1 MKIGKIL
8 GNITAKKNTLRT
20 QLLIVLI
27 SVTLIPIIAIST
39 STYITTIGKI
49 TDLSLN
55 TLKTNSYNTKNNID
69 VKINSIDSII
79 KGVSSQ
85 PDFLVALEMVN
96 NSKSLDTEV
105 YSNVQISM
113 KNAVDGSNK
122 LVGAMYL
129 CDSKGGIVAA
139 GAKNY
144 KQFKDK
150 SFYDLKL
157 FEDIK
162 KLKDGVV
169 VGEPV
174 YSGELKKLVI
184 PVSKPVRSLAAF
196 SGSITAL
203 VDYNNFFTLISN
215 ADDKSEIIILDKNQ
229 AIIYHQNQE
238 KLNTKITDPSLN
250 KYLADSSNAEHITY
264 NDGNIKKV
272 MYMNKSAVT
281 SWIICA
287 QTEYSAVMSSVKQY
301 VLVISI
307 VILLTLAI
315 TLLVS
320 IIYSKYISKPVV
332 ELAKQMKKIEEGSF
346 EVSLTGKRVNVQEIN
361 SLRENFYNMAVN
373 LKNLILNISS
383 ASNEIDGMSSVMYEA
398 SCSSIEQTEN
408 TRLSVNKINENIKK
422 QAEDTNLVAGGIDS
436 LAAQIATSRELS
448 QNVYGYLDLLNK
460 SAENGKIQIDSLESI
475 SGENLKNTNMMKDA
489 VLQLQLQMKQINNV
503 TDTIHNIAKQTHL
516 LSLNATIEA
525 SRAGA
530 AGKGFSVVAQE
541 IKSLSEQTNVQT
553 GAIRN
558 MLDGIVKNTYL
569 LVDTFKEVS
578 EGTDSQSKSVS
589 RTKQSFTEI
598 AGCIENI
605 NRQLFNIN
613 DYLQEMDSQKNN
625 LVQLVNHINVSA
637 AEIAAGSNQ
646 VQSYTEE
653 QQLSVNKLHDDS
665 DKFKNLAGTLK
676 KSVEIFKV

>member
-1 MKIGKIL
+1 MKIGKIIV
-8 GNITAKKNTLRT
+8 NITAKKNTLRT

-27 SVTLIPIIAIST
+27 SVALIPVIAISA

-85 PDFLVALEMVN
+85 PGFLVALEMVN
-96 NSKSLDTEV
+96 NSKNLDTDV

-129 CDSKGGIVAA
+129 CDSKGRIVAA
-139 GAKNY
+139 GAKDY
-144 KQFKDK
+144 RQFKDK

-174 YSGELKKLVI
+174 YSEELKKLVI
-184 PVSKPVRSLAAF
+184 PISKPVRSLAAF

-215 ADDKSEIIILDKNQ
+215 SDGKSEIIILNKDQ
-229 AIIYHQNQE
+229 TIIYHQNSE
-238 KLNTKITDPSLN
+238 KLNTKITDKNLN
-250 KYLADSSNAEHITY
+250 GYLAGHSNAEYITY
-264 NDGNIKKV
+264 NDQKIKKV
-272 MYMNKSAVT
+272 MYTDKSAVT
-281 SWIICA
+281 NWIVCA
-287 QTEYSAVMSSVKQY
+287 QTGYSAVMSSVRQY

-307 VILLTLAI
+307 VILLTLVI
-315 TLLVS
+315 TLFVS

-332 ELAKQMKKIEEGSF
+332 ELAEQMKKIEEGCF
-346 EVSLTGKRVNVQEIN
+346 EISPGGIRANIQEIN
-361 SLRENFYNMAVN
+361 SLKENFYNMAVN
-373 LKNLILNISS
+373 LKNLILNITS
-383 ASNEIDGMSSVMYEA
+383 ASNEIDGMSGVMYEA

-422 QAEDTNLVAGGIDS
+422 QAEDTNLVAEGIDS
-436 LAAQIATSRELS
+436 LANQIATSRELS

-460 SAENGKIQIDSLESI
+460 STENGRFEIDSLESI
-475 SGENLKNTNMMKDA
+475 SGANLKNTDMMKDA
-489 VLQLQLQMKQINNV
+489 VLQLQSQMKQINNV

-541 IKSLSEQTNVQT
+541 IKGLSEQTNVQT
-553 GAIRN
+553 GVIRN
-558 MLDGIVKNTYL
+558 MLDGIVKNTFL
-569 LVDTFKEVS
+569 LVAVFKEVS
-578 EGTDSQSKSVS
+578 AGTDTQSRAVS
-589 RTKQSFTEI
+589 RTKQSFAEI

-605 NRQLFNIN
+605 NHQLYNIN
-613 DYLQEMDSQKNN
+613 DYLREMDSQKTN
-625 LVQLVNHINVSA
+625 LVQLVNHINLSA

-646 VQSYTEE
+646 VQSYTQE

-665 DKFKNLAGTLK
+665 DKFKELAGTLK

>member
-1 MKIGKIL
+1 M
-8 GNITAKKNTLRT
+8 
-20 QLLIVLI
+20 I
-27 SVTLIPIIAIST
+27 SVALIPVIAISA

-85 PDFLVALEMVN
+85 PGFLVALEMVN
-96 NSKSLDTEV
+96 NSKNLDTDV

-129 CDSKGGIVAA
+129 CDSKGRIVAA
-139 GAKNY
+139 GAKDY
-144 KQFKDK
+144 RQFKDK

-174 YSGELKKLVI
+174 YSEELKKLVI
-184 PVSKPVRSLAAF
+184 PISKPVRSLAAF

-215 ADDKSEIIILDKNQ
+215 SDGKSEIIILNKDQ
-229 AIIYHQNQE
+229 TIIYHQNSE
-238 KLNTKITDPSLN
+238 KLNTKITDKNLN
-250 KYLADSSNAEHITY
+250 GYLAGHSNAEYITY
-264 NDGNIKKV
+264 NDQKIKKV
-272 MYMNKSAVT
+272 MYTDKSAVT
-281 SWIICA
+281 NWIVCA
-287 QTEYSAVMSSVKQY
+287 QTGYSAVMSSVRQY

-307 VILLTLAI
+307 VILLTLVI
-315 TLLVS
+315 TLFVS

-332 ELAKQMKKIEEGSF
+332 ELAEQMKKIEEGCF
-346 EVSLTGKRVNVQEIN
+346 EISPGGIRANIQEIN
-361 SLRENFYNMAVN
+361 SLKENFYNMAVN
-373 LKNLILNISS
+373 LKNLILNITS
-383 ASNEIDGMSSVMYEA
+383 ASNEIDGMSGVMYEA

-422 QAEDTNLVAGGIDS
+422 QAEDTNLVAEGIDS
-436 LAAQIATSRELS
+436 LANQIATSRELS

-460 SAENGKIQIDSLESI
+460 STENGRFEIDSLESI
-475 SGENLKNTNMMKDA
+475 SGANLKNTDMMKDA
-489 VLQLQLQMKQINNV
+489 VLQLQSQMKQINNV

-541 IKSLSEQTNVQT
+541 IKGLSEQTNIQT
-553 GAIRN
+553 GVIRN
-558 MLDGIVKNTYL
+558 MLDGIVKNTFL
-569 LVDTFKEVS
+569 LVAVFKEVS
-578 EGTDSQSKSVS
+578 AGTDTQSRAVS
-589 RTKQSFTEI
+589 RTKQSFAEI

-605 NRQLFNIN
+605 NHQLYNIN
-613 DYLQEMDSQKNN
+613 DYLREMDSQKTN
-625 LVQLVNHINVSA
+625 LVQLVNHINLSA

-646 VQSYTEE
+646 VQSYTRE
-653 QQLSVNKLHDDS
+653 QQWSVNKMHDDS
-665 DKFKNLAGTLK
+665 DKFKELAGTLK

>member
-1 MKIGKIL
+1 MKIGKII

-27 SVTLIPIIAIST
+27 SVALIPVIAISA

-85 PDFLVALEMVN
+85 PGFLVALEMVN
-96 NSKSLDTEV
+96 NSKNLDTDV

-129 CDSKGGIVAA
+129 CDSKGRIVAA
-139 GAKNY
+139 GAKDY
-144 KQFKDK
+144 RQFKDK

-174 YSGELKKLVI
+174 YSEELKKLVI
-184 PVSKPVRSLAAF
+184 PISKPVRSLAAF

-215 ADDKSEIIILDKNQ
+215 SDGKSEIIILNKDQ
-229 AIIYHQNQE
+229 TIIYHQNSE
-238 KLNTKITDPSLN
+238 KLNTKITDKNLN
-250 KYLADSSNAEHITY
+250 EYLAGHSNAEYITY
-264 NDGNIKKV
+264 NDQKIKKV
-272 MYMNKSAVT
+272 MYTDKSAVT
-281 SWIICA
+281 NWIVCA
-287 QTEYSAVMSSVKQY
+287 QTGYSAVMSSVRQY

-307 VILLTLAI
+307 VILLTLVI
-315 TLLVS
+315 TLFVS

-332 ELAKQMKKIEEGSF
+332 ELAEQMKKIEEGCF
-346 EVSLTGKRVNVQEIN
+346 EISPGGIRANIQEIN
-361 SLRENFYNMAVN
+361 SLKENFYNMAVN

-383 ASNEIDGMSSVMYEA
+383 ASNEIDGMSGVMYEA

-422 QAEDTNLVAGGIDS
+422 QAEDTNLVAEGIDS
-436 LAAQIATSRELS
+436 LANQIATSRELS

-460 SAENGKIQIDSLESI
+460 STENGRFEIDSLESI
-475 SGENLKNTNMMKDA
+475 SGANLKNTDMMKDA
-489 VLQLQLQMKQINNV
+489 VLQLQSQMKQINNV

-541 IKSLSEQTNVQT
+541 IKGLSEQTNVQT
-553 GAIRN
+553 GVIRN
-558 MLDGIVKNTYL
+558 MLDGIVKNTFL
-569 LVDTFKEVS
+569 LVAVFKEVS
-578 EGTDSQSKSVS
+578 AGTDTQSRAVS
-589 RTKQSFTEI
+589 RTKQSFAEI

-605 NRQLFNIN
+605 NHQLYNIN
-613 DYLQEMDSQKNN
+613 DYLREMDSQKTN
-625 LVQLVNHINVSA
+625 LVQLVNHINLSA

-646 VQSYTEE
+646 VQSYTQE
-653 QQLSVNKLHDDS
+653 QQWSVNKMHDDS
-665 DKFKNLAGTLK
+665 DKFKELAGTLK

>member
-1 MKIGKIL
+1 M
-8 GNITAKKNTLRT
+8 RT

-27 SVTLIPIIAIST
+27 SVALIPVIAISA

-85 PDFLVALEMVN
+85 PGFLVALEMVN
-96 NSKSLDTEV
+96 NSKNLDTDV

-129 CDSKGGIVAA
+129 CDSKGRIVAA
-139 GAKNY
+139 GAKDY
-144 KQFKDK
+144 RQFKDK

-174 YSGELKKLVI
+174 YSEELKKLVI
-184 PVSKPVRSLAAF
+184 PISKPVRSLAAF

-215 ADDKSEIIILDKNQ
+215 SDGKSEIIILNKDQ
-229 AIIYHQNQE
+229 TIIYHQNSE
-238 KLNTKITDPSLN
+238 KLNTKITDKNLN
-250 KYLADSSNAEHITY
+250 GYLAGHSNAEYITY
-264 NDGNIKKV
+264 NDQKIKKV
-272 MYMNKSAVT
+272 MYTDKSAVT
-281 SWIICA
+281 NWIVCA
-287 QTEYSAVMSSVKQY
+287 QTGYSAVMSSVRQY

-307 VILLTLAI
+307 VILLTLVI
-315 TLLVS
+315 TLFVS

-332 ELAKQMKKIEEGSF
+332 ELAEQMKKIEEGCF
-346 EVSLTGKRVNVQEIN
+346 EISPGGIRANIQEIN
-361 SLRENFYNMAVN
+361 SLKENFYNMAVN
-373 LKNLILNISS
+373 LKNLILNITS
-383 ASNEIDGMSSVMYEA
+383 ASNEIDGMSGVMYEA

-422 QAEDTNLVAGGIDS
+422 QAEDTNLVAEGIDS
-436 LAAQIATSRELS
+436 LANQIATSRELS

-460 SAENGKIQIDSLESI
+460 STENGRFEIDSLESI
-475 SGENLKNTNMMKDA
+475 SGANLKNTDMMKDA
-489 VLQLQLQMKQINNV
+489 VLQLQSQMKQINNV

-541 IKSLSEQTNVQT
+541 IKGLSEQTNIQT
-553 GAIRN
+553 GVIRN
-558 MLDGIVKNTYL
+558 MLDGIVKNTFL
-569 LVDTFKEVS
+569 LVAVFKEVS
-578 EGTDSQSKSVS
+578 AGTDTQSRAVS
-589 RTKQSFTEI
+589 RTKQSFAEI

-605 NRQLFNIN
+605 NHQLYNIN
-613 DYLQEMDSQKNN
+613 DYLREMDSQKTN
-625 LVQLVNHINVSA
+625 LVQLVNHINLSA

-646 VQSYTEE
+646 VQSYTRE
-653 QQLSVNKLHDDS
+653 QQWSVNKMHDDS
-665 DKFKNLAGTLK
+665 DKFKELAGTLK

>member
-1 MKIGKIL
+1 MKIGKII

-27 SVTLIPIIAIST
+27 SVALIPVIAISA

-85 PDFLVALEMVN
+85 PGFLVALEMVN
-96 NSKSLDTEV
+96 NSKNLDTDV

-129 CDSKGGIVAA
+129 CDSKGRIVAA
-139 GAKNY
+139 GAKDY
-144 KQFKDK
+144 RQFKDK

-174 YSGELKKLVI
+174 YSEELKKLVI
-184 PVSKPVRSLAAF
+184 PISKPVRSLAAF

-215 ADDKSEIIILDKNQ
+215 SDGKSEIIILNKDQ
-229 AIIYHQNQE
+229 TIIYHQNSE
-238 KLNTKITDPSLN
+238 KLNTKITDKNLN
-250 KYLADSSNAEHITY
+250 GYLAGHSNAEYITY
-264 NDGNIKKV
+264 NDQKIKKV
-272 MYMNKSAVT
+272 MYTDKSAVT
-281 SWIICA
+281 NWIVCA
-287 QTEYSAVMSSVKQY
+287 QTGYSAVMSSVRQY

-307 VILLTLAI
+307 VILLTLVI
-315 TLLVS
+315 TLFVS

-332 ELAKQMKKIEEGSF
+332 ELAEQMKKIEEGCF
-346 EVSLTGKRVNVQEIN
+346 EISPGGIRANIQEIN
-361 SLRENFYNMAVN
+361 SLKENFYNMAVN
-373 LKNLILNISS
+373 LKNLILNITS
-383 ASNEIDGMSSVMYEA
+383 ASNEIDGMSGVMYEA

-422 QAEDTNLVAGGIDS
+422 QAEDTNLVAEGIDS
-436 LAAQIATSRELS
+436 LANQIATSRELS

-460 SAENGKIQIDSLESI
+460 STENGRFEIDSLESI
-475 SGENLKNTNMMKDA
+475 SGANLKNTDMMKDA
-489 VLQLQLQMKQINNV
+489 VLQLQSQMKQINNV

-541 IKSLSEQTNVQT
+541 IKGLSEQTNIQT
-553 GAIRN
+553 DVIRN
-558 MLDGIVKNTYL
+558 MLDGIVKNTFL
-569 LVDTFKEVS
+569 LVAVFKEVS
-578 EGTDSQSKSVS
+578 AGTDTQSRAVS
-589 RTKQSFTEI
+589 RTKQSFAEI

-605 NRQLFNIN
+605 NHQLYNIN
-613 DYLQEMDSQKNN
+613 DYLREMDSQKTN
-625 LVQLVNHINVSA
+625 LVQLVNHINLSA

-646 VQSYTEE
+646 VQSYTQE
-653 QQLSVNKLHDDS
+653 QQWSVNKMHDDS
-665 DKFKNLAGTLK
+665 DKFKELAGTLK

>member
-1 MKIGKIL
+1 MKIGKII

-27 SVTLIPIIAIST
+27 SVALIPVIAISA

-85 PDFLVALEMVN
+85 PGFLVALEMVN
-96 NSKSLDTEV
+96 NSKNLDTDV

-129 CDSKGGIVAA
+129 CDSKGRIVAA
-139 GAKNY
+139 GAKDY
-144 KQFKDK
+144 RQFKDK

-174 YSGELKKLVI
+174 YSEELKKLVI
-184 PVSKPVRSLAAF
+184 PISKPVRSLAAF

-215 ADDKSEIIILDKNQ
+215 SDGKSEIIILNKDQ
-229 AIIYHQNQE
+229 TIIYHQNSE
-238 KLNTKITDPSLN
+238 KLNTKITDKNLN
-250 KYLADSSNAEHITY
+250 EYLAGHSNAEYITY
-264 NDGNIKKV
+264 NDQKIKKV
-272 MYMNKSAVT
+272 MYTDKSAVT
-281 SWIICA
+281 NWIVCA
-287 QTEYSAVMSSVKQY
+287 QTGYSAVMSSVRQY

-307 VILLTLAI
+307 VILLTLVI
-315 TLLVS
+315 TLFVS

-332 ELAKQMKKIEEGSF
+332 ELAEQMKKIEEGCF
-346 EVSLTGKRVNVQEIN
+346 EISPGGIRANIQEIN
-361 SLRENFYNMAVN
+361 SLKENFYNMAVN

-383 ASNEIDGMSSVMYEA
+383 ASNEIDGMSGVMYEA

-422 QAEDTNLVAGGIDS
+422 QAENTNLVAEGIDS
-436 LAAQIATSRELS
+436 LANQIATSRELS

-460 SAENGKIQIDSLESI
+460 STENGRFEIDSLESI
-475 SGENLKNTNMMKDA
+475 SGANLKNTDMMKEA
-489 VLQLQLQMKQINNV
+489 VLQLQSQMKQINNV

-541 IKSLSEQTNVQT
+541 IKGLSEQTNVQT
-553 GAIRN
+553 GVIRN
-558 MLDGIVKNTYL
+558 MLDGIVKNTFL
-569 LVDTFKEVS
+569 LVAVFKEVS
-578 EGTDSQSKSVS
+578 AGTDTQSRAVS
-589 RTKQSFTEI
+589 RTKQSFAEI

-605 NRQLFNIN
+605 NHQLYNIN
-613 DYLQEMDSQKNN
+613 DYLREMDSQKTN
-625 LVQLVNHINVSA
+625 LVQLVNHINLSA

-646 VQSYTEE
+646 VQSYTQE

-665 DKFKNLAGTLK
+665 DKFKELAGTLK

>member
-1 MKIGKIL
+1 MKIGKII

-27 SVTLIPIIAIST
+27 SVALIPVIAISA

-85 PDFLVALEMVN
+85 PGFLVALEMVN
-96 NSKSLDTEV
+96 NSKNLDTDV

-129 CDSKGGIVAA
+129 CDSKGRIVAA
-139 GAKNY
+139 GAKDY
-144 KQFKDK
+144 RQFKDK

-174 YSGELKKLVI
+174 YSEELKKLVI
-184 PVSKPVRSLAAF
+184 PISKPVRSLAAF

-215 ADDKSEIIILDKNQ
+215 SDGKSEIIILNKDQ
-229 AIIYHQNQE
+229 TIIYHQNSE
-238 KLNTKITDPSLN
+238 KLNTKITDKNLN
-250 KYLADSSNAEHITY
+250 EYLAGHSNAEYITY
-264 NDGNIKKV
+264 NDQKIKKV
-272 MYMNKSAVT
+272 MYTDKSAVT
-281 SWIICA
+281 NWIVCA
-287 QTEYSAVMSSVKQY
+287 QTGYSAVMSSVRQY

-307 VILLTLAI
+307 VILLTLVI
-315 TLLVS
+315 TLFVS

-332 ELAKQMKKIEEGSF
+332 ELAEQMKKIEEGCF
-346 EVSLTGKRVNVQEIN
+346 EISPGGIRANIQEIN
-361 SLRENFYNMAVN
+361 SLKENFYNMAVN

-383 ASNEIDGMSSVMYEA
+383 ASNEIDGMSGVMYEA

-422 QAEDTNLVAGGIDS
+422 QAEDTNLVAEGIDS
-436 LAAQIATSRELS
+436 LANQIATSRELS

-460 SAENGKIQIDSLESI
+460 STENGRFEIDSLESI
-475 SGENLKNTNMMKDA
+475 SGANLKNTDMMKDA
-489 VLQLQLQMKQINNV
+489 VLQLQSQMKQINNV

-541 IKSLSEQTNVQT
+541 IKGLSEQTNIQT
-553 GAIRN
+553 DVIRN
-558 MLDGIVKNTYL
+558 MLDGIVKNTFL
-569 LVDTFKEVS
+569 LVAVFKEVS
-578 EGTDSQSKSVS
+578 AGTDTQSRAVS
-589 RTKQSFTEI
+589 RTKQSFAEI

-605 NRQLFNIN
+605 NHQLYNIN
-613 DYLQEMDSQKNN
+613 DYLREMDSQKTN
-625 LVQLVNHINVSA
+625 LVQLVNHINLSA

-646 VQSYTEE
+646 VQSYTQE
-653 QQLSVNKLHDDS
+653 QQWSVNKMHDDS
-665 DKFKNLAGTLK
+665 DKFKELAGTLK